1 MSDLLFT
8 DLDLAP
14 ELLAAVESLGYQH
27 PSSIQAAVIPR
38 VLQGADVIG
47 QAQTGTGKTA
57 AFALPLLHRLTGE
70 KAGMPRVLVLTPTR
84 ELALQVTEA
93 FGSYAKNCRGIKIV
107 SLCGGMDYRT
117 QIKAL
122 KDGVQVVVGTPGRVI
137 DHMQRG
143 TLKLSELYALVL
155 DEADE
160 MLRMGFIDDVE
171 AVLAAL
177 PDTAQRL
184 LFSATMPK
192 PIRRLA
198 QTHLRNPEE
207 ITIEAKT
214 ATVASIRQRYLF
226 VPQHDKREALLR
238 ILDTE
243 DHDGVIVFVRTKDS
257 TLEVADFLQ
266 QAGHKAA
273 ALNGDLDQKA
283 RELVVEQFK
292 RQQIDL
298 LVATDV
304 VARGLDV
311 PRISLVVNFDIP
323 LDAETYVHRIGRTGR
338 AGRDGDA
345 ILFVTPRDKR
355 LLHNIEHTTRQPVG
369 EMPWP
374 SAEAVNAIRRERF
387 VQRVLARTEGNLEP
401 FLGMLAELEASHKVN
416 MLEVAAALAMM
427 WQGRTP
433 FYVEDR
439 PRRAPQER
447 LAGEN
452 RKPRADKFSERR
464 EGGAYKEAGERKPK
478 TARPHKEGP
487 PDAGMRRYRVEV
499 GKNQNVKPGNLVGA
513 IANEIGIS
521 SQQIGRIELFPQFST
536 VDLPDDLSAKQLN
549 HLKTVW
555 VGGKQLD
562 ISADQGPGK
571 HSRDRSADKPV
582 RKTAKPKKPR

>member
-1 MSDLLFT
+1 MSDILFS

-14 ELLAAVESLGYQH
+14 ALLSAVEALGYQH

-38 VLQGADVIG
+38 VMQGADVIG

-57 AFALPLLHRLTGE
+57 AFALPLLNRLVDE
-70 KAGMPRVLVLTPTR
+70 KAGLPRVLVLTPTR

-93 FGSYAKNCRGIKIV
+93 FGSYAKNCRGLRV
-107 SLCGGMDYRT
+107 TSLCGGMDYRT

-177 PDTAQRL
+177 PDSAQRL

-243 DHDGVIVFVRTKDS
+243 DHDGVLIFVRTKDS
-257 TLEVADFLQ
+257 TLELADFIQ

-283 RELVVEQFK
+283 REMVVEQFK
-292 RQQIDL
+292 KQQIDL

-311 PRISLVVNFDIP
+311 PRVSLVVNYDIP

-355 LLHNIEHTTRQPVG
+355 LLHNIEHTTRQQVT
-369 EMPWP
+369 EMAWP
-374 SAEAVNAIRRERF
+374 SAEAVNALRRERF
-387 VQRVLARTEGNLEP
+387 VKRILARTEGNLEP
-401 FLGMLAELEASHKVN
+401 FQSILGELEATQKVN
-416 MLEVAAALAMM
+416 MLEVAAAIAVML
-427 WQGRTP
+427 QGRTP

-439 PRRAPQER
+439 PRRAPTER
-447 LAGEN
+447 ADSEH
-452 RKPRADKFSERR
+452 RKPRHDRSA
-464 EGGAYKEAGERKPK
+464 ERKTGAERK
-478 TARPHKEGP
+478 EREVRPRKDSA

-521 SQQIGRIELFPQFST
+521 SQQIGRIELHPHFST
-536 VDLPDDLSAKQLN
+536 VDLPDDLSTKQLN

-562 ISADQGPGK
+562 ISPDQGPGK
-571 HSRDRSADKPV
+571 QAGH
-582 RKTAKPKKPR
+582 RKSVAKGPRKPR